1 MKGEKMYS
9 ILSNIDSDIV
19 DEATNYKTKKNTIRF
34 LRSKWIA
41 VAACLVLLMGTVSG
55 LTIYAEAKEYKEAIS
70 FFNEYSLTTEG
81 LSREEIKSIY
91 RDITT
96 NLFLYE
102 KTAEVIQKSVG
113 GYEIFQENPTPED
126 LENLWNYRNSSNNL
140 FNHHPNTEDALYQ
153 FDYVEK
159 YDDELK
165 FDVYDKTIFTKSVDG
180 EVAWSV
186 DILNMVHEGY
196 LESNDFIIVYGS
208 TYSWSS
214 TNTTYGRIAMISKDG
229 KLIWDKTTSNG
240 FKREYVSSVVYSD
253 NSLAV
258 FSRGDFK
265 YLCFTKFDMDG
276 NSTGFTKTEVGNYGI
291 KAATKLGD
299 GFLVQLNHSNT
310 GDLLMKIAADG
321 TAEDS
326 FTYTSDNDL
335 YFITDMIEYNGNI
348 YLSAHSVSKLDP
360 EESNEGG
367 RDDISRV
374 LNEIFNRKGWD
385 ISNTELTELM
395 RNNFTA
401 ALLVCDP
408 ANGIPQTFY
417 TVKGSFGAK
426 LSISEEGSLLW
437 NVESITDSFFSPMTS
452 SFSIGGESYV
462 YRYAF
467 DSNGKIISQEKTG
480 EIVQFRK

>member
-9 ILSNIDSDIV
+9 IISNIDSDIV
-19 DEATNYKTKKNTIRF
+19 EEATNYKPKKSTSRF
-34 LRSKWIA
+34 LRSKWVA
-41 VAACLVLLMGTVSG
+41 VAACLVLLISTVSG
-55 LTIYAEAKEYKEAIS
+55 LTIYAEAKEYKAAIS

-81 LSREEIKSIY
+81 LSRGEIKSIY

-96 NLFLYE
+96 NSFSYG
-102 KTAEVIQKSVG
+102 KTAEVLQKSVG
-113 GYEIFQENPTPED
+113 GYEIFQDNPTPED
-126 LENLWNYRNSSNNL
+126 LENLWNYRNSSKKL
-140 FNHHPNTEDALYQ
+140 FNHNPNAKGALYQ
-153 FDYVEK
+153 FDYVYK

-165 FDVYDKTIFTKSVDG
+165 FDVYDKIIFTKSVDG
-180 EVAWSV
+180 KVAWSV
-186 DILNMVHEGY
+186 DIPNMVHEGY
-196 LESNDFIIVYGS
+196 LESDDFVIVFGS
-208 TYSWSS
+208 TPSWSS
-214 TNTTYGRIAMISKDG
+214 ANTTYGRIAMISKDG

-240 FKREYVSSVVYSD
+240 FKSEYVSSVVYSE

-258 FSRGDFK
+258 FSRGDLK
-265 YLCFTKFDMDG
+265 YLCFTKLDMDG
-276 NSTGFTKTEVGNYGI
+276 NSIGFTKTEVGNYGI
-291 KAATKLGD
+291 RATAKLGD

-326 FTYTSDNDL
+326 FTYTSDKDL

-348 YLSAHSVSKLDP
+348 YLSANSVPKLDP
-360 EESNEGG
+360 EQSNAGG
-367 RDDISRV
+367 RYDIARV
-374 LNEIFNRKGWD
+374 LNEIYNRTVLD
-385 ISNTELTELM
+385 IPNAELTELM

-408 ANGIPQTFY
+408 ASGIPQTFY

-437 NVESITDSFFSPMTS
+437 NVESITDSFFSPMTN
-452 SFSIGGESYV
+452 SFSIGGVSYV
-462 YRYAF
+462 YKYAF